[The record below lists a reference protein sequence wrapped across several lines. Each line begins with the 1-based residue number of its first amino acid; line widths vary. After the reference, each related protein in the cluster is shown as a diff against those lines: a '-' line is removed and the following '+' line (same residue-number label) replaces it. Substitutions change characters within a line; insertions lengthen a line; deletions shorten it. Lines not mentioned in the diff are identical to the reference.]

1 MATGRVHVTMR
12 PASSVASILARTDL
26 IYGSEIGAWRTSG
39 GNAVI
44 GATGVPAKV
53 REARI
58 PVVRWAVR
66 DTFSDLTNASVG
78 TTGVQ
83 SRSGFDTAINGI
95 RTECQAE
102 PFIKL
107 PPITAEQLGSPVG
120 PAAFSRTVTVTTT
133 NGSTAATSS
142 GGFLPR
148 DSTGYITGTGI
159 QATTRISIVA
169 STSSITLSLPATAS
183 GTITATIGHDLSTAH
198 RATFT
203 PPYGD
208 DSQLTQ
214 NLDTYKA
221 IVAQAG
227 ARCRLY
233 ESQNEMEYVGWAFW
247 KGQGASAF
255 GSGGSVGV
263 STMLGKHYAAN
274 MPLLKK
280 YARTLGFGIVTVGYM
295 GIGGGFNWGNSVAS
309 PNTRTPTEFHTAV
322 KAAYDA
328 SGGDPDYIPDA
339 VSIHAYPFT
348 AGSGGDFGNTLTLA
362 DCIAYHENWADS
374 TRAIMTT
381 IWGSTIADNIRLVM
395 SEWNA
400 GDTTWTGFADS
411 RVDDFYDAW
420 LAMLRDK
427 DWWMANC
434 FALASNGSEP
444 YDMVKEDGTTR
455 RQYDAFKNRS
465 INDPAR

>member
-1 MATGRVHVTMR
+1 VATGRVHVTMR
-12 PASSVASILARTDL
+12 PTSSVQALLDRNDL

-44 GATGVPAKV
+44 GASGVPAKV

-58 PVVRWAVR
+58 PLVRWAVR
-66 DTFSDLTNASVG
+66 DSFSDMVNASVG

-83 SRSGFDTAINGI
+83 SRTDFDTALDGI
-95 RTECQAE
+95 RTELQAE

-107 PPITAEQLGSPVG
+107 LPITAESLGSPLG
-120 PAAFSRTVTVTTT
+120 PAVFSRTVSVTTT
-133 NGSTAATSS
+133 NGSTAATSA
-142 GGFLPR
+142 GGFLIR
-148 DSTGYITGTGI
+148 DATGYITGTGI
-159 QATTRISIVA
+159 QADTSVA
-169 STSSITLSLPATAS
+169 YNNASSITLSLPATAS
-183 GTITATIGHDLSTAH
+183 GTVTATIGHSAATVM

-208 DSQLTQ
+208 DSQLAQ
-214 NLDTYKA
+214 NLDLYKA
-221 IVAQAG
+221 IVSQAG
-227 ARCRLY
+227 ARCRIY
-233 ESQNEMEYVGWAFW
+233 ESTNEMEYVGWEFW
-247 KGQGASAF
+247 KRQGASAM

-274 MPLLKK
+274 MPALKK
-280 YARTLGFGIVTVGYM
+280 HARSLGFGIVSVGYM
-295 GIGGGFNWGNSVAS
+295 GIGGGFMWGDSIVS

-339 VSIHAYPFT
+339 VSIHAYPHT
-348 AGSGGDFGNTLTLA
+348 SGGGGDFGSSATLA
-362 DCIAYHENWADS
+362 QIIDYHEAWAAS
-374 TRAIMTT
+374 TRAIMVS
-381 IWGSTIADNIRLVM
+381 IWGSTIGSQIKLVM

-400 GDTTWTGFADS
+400 GDSGWAGFGDS
-411 RVDDFYDAW
+411 RVDDFYGAW
-420 LAMLRDK
+420 LDMLRAD

-455 RQYDAFKNRS
+455 RHYDVFKDRS